1 MITYIFLI
9 GDTHPDLNITILPF
23 TRIPVGT
30 NITIICDA
38 DKPRLSNSVNTSF
51 VPLPPVLITI
61 FVGDNIV
68 KTCKDV
74 PALNCRYIVPNVKT
88 TMPRRI
94 YCRASNSEKECR
106 LKFVELEF
114 INATDGKKILP
125 VVCMVKKR

>member
-9 GDTHPDLNITILPF
+9 GDTHPDLNI
-23 TRIPVGT
+23 
-30 NITIICDA
+30 
-38 DKPRLSNSVNTSF
+38 
-51 VPLPPVLITI
+51 ITI

-94 YCRASNSEKECR
+94 YCRATNSEKECR